1 MMLARRC
8 GDKSMMLSGSLP
20 TRRLLGHVTDLAF
33 PPRERLVAALLHGVE
48 LWKVW
53 IAGDN
58 KH

>member
-1 MMLARRC
+1 MLARRC

-33 PPRERLVAALLHGVE
+33 PPRERPGGGAAAWVE